1 MPTPE
6 KPTPSKPPQQKPMWE
21 YAVGGV
27 LWGAGFFGAALILRK
42 LFPTEPTEVELDD
55 VESW

>member
-1 MPTPE
+1 
-6 KPTPSKPPQQKPMWE
+6 MWE